1 MILIDRGEGGIPQ
14 SQPNTISGK
23 TSVELENHQ
32 LHRTPRSPLAKNRA
46 VSYPRLVSPSEQAPA
61 PRGSPQEPH
70 AAVGAA
76 VPALL
81 FADMAKTLS
90 CGLSFW
96 LWHLGHFALSRPK
109 ISVSNSCWHSWQIH
123 SKIGMAIAPAQ
134 LTPPIR
140 INLWELRKLNR

>member
-1 MILIDRGEGGIPQ
+1 MMILIDWWDGGFTH
-14 SQPNTISGK
+14 NRRKISFRD

-70 AAVGAA
+70 APVEAGA
-76 VPALL
+76 PALP
-81 FADMAKTLS
+81 FADMANTLS

-96 LWHLGHFALSRPK
+96 LWHFGHFAL
-109 ISVSNSCWHSWQIH
+109 
-123 SKIGMAIAPAQ
+123 
-134 LTPPIR
+134 
-140 INLWELRKLNR
+140 